1 VREEDGKVENF
12 QLDTSDMQ
20 GVKTMIDMLKKIPSA
35 AKRYARMTKREKWN
49 ELYSNL
55 WMTPMI
61 YAMLS
66 LILVFITLW
75 TDLKMNVYQG
85 MPSFLRVDYGLT
97 KTILSTL
104 TAGILSLTTF
114 TFYGV
119 LGALSTF
126 SSQFSP
132 RILKNF
138 MMNKVTQ
145 RTLGIFSGSFLY
157 VLFCLFFI
165 NEDTAQAYSLIPTT
179 AVLTALL
186 TISTFAVFINH
197 IVTWLQ
203 VTNLTEQIKLESVDI
218 IESSLVNE
226 LKPHK
231 AKNPDDV
238 KMQVPGG
245 RGTTLKAE
253 QSGYLQK
260 IDFAELIR
268 KATKD
273 NLIIRLENRIGRFIF
288 RSTPLLTYW
297 NPSPDFEIDEGRYL
311 EMFQVGKNQTEL
323 QDIEFSI
330 NKFVE
335 IAIRALGNDDPKTAT
350 NIIYQIGDLLIQLS
364 EMEVFSPYLTDDDR
378 NLRVILKNLTY
389 ADYLYRG
396 FASIRHYAK
405 KDAVIT
411 GELLTVLN
419 AIAHAIDEKDHQH
432 VWDFTQYTAIGFDHD
447 LLYDLDINR
456 FNDVL
461 KEIAETTGNIDRFD
475 ELMKKIKK

>member
-1 VREEDGKVENF
+1 MHYIF
-12 QLDTSDMQ
+12 
-20 GVKTMIDMLKKIPSA
+20 KKLPSE
-35 AKRYARMTKREKWN
+35 AKRFARMTKREKWSV
-49 ELYSNL
+49 LYSNL

-61 YAMLS
+61 YALLS

-75 TDLKMNVYQG
+75 ADLKMNVYKE
-85 MPSFLRVDYGLT
+85 MPSFLKVDYGLT

-165 NEDTAQAYSLIPTT
+165 NEDTAQAYSLIPSG
-179 AVLTALL
+179 AVFTALL

-197 IVTWLQ
+197 IVNWLQ

-231 AKNPDDV
+231 AKQPDGI

-245 RGTTLKAE
+245 EGKQMYAK

-260 IDFAELIR
+260 TYFDALIR
-268 KATKD
+268 QAAED
-273 NLIIRLENRIGRFIF
+273 NLIIRIDNRIGSFVF
-288 RSTPLLTYW
+288 RSTPFMTYW
-297 NPSPDFEIDEGRYL
+297 HPSSDFDIDEERYTR
-311 EMFQVGKNQTEL
+311 MFEVGKNQTEV

-350 NIIYQIGDLLIQLS
+350 NIIYQIGDLLIHIS
-364 EMEVFSPYLTDDDR
+364 EMEVFSPYLTDEEG
-378 NLRVILKNLTY
+378 NLRVILKNLNFD
-389 ADYLYRG
+389 DYLYRG
-396 FASIRHYAK
+396 FASIRHYARE
-405 KDAVIT
+405 DAVIT
-411 GELLTVLN
+411 GELLRVIRS
-419 AIAHAIDEKDHQH
+419 IATAIDKKDHH
-432 VWDFTQYTAIGFDHD
+432 HIWNFTEYTATGFDHK
-447 LLYDLDINR
+447 LLYNLDLKH
-456 FNDVL
+456 FQDVVW
-461 KEIAETTGNIDRFD
+461 EIADITGN
-475 ELMKKIKK
+475 EESYEKLMNMMNS

>member
-1 VREEDGKVENF
+1 
-12 QLDTSDMQ
+12 
-20 GVKTMIDMLKKIPSA
+20 MIDMLKKIPSA

-66 LILVFITLW
+66 LLLVFITIW
-75 TDLKMNVYQG
+75 TDLKMNVYKG
-85 MPSFLRVDYGLT
+85 MPSFLTVDYGLT

-157 VLFCLFFI
+157 VLLCLFFI
-165 NEDTAQAYSLIPTT
+165 NEDTAQLYSLIPTA
-179 AVLTALL
+179 AVLTAML
-186 TISTFAVFINH
+186 TIGTFVVFINH
-197 IVTWLQ
+197 IVRWLQ

-231 AKNPDDV
+231 AENPDEI

-245 RGTTLKAE
+245 EGKSLQAE
-253 QSGYLQK
+253 HSGYLQK
-260 IDFAELIR
+260 IDFAELIQE
-268 KATKD
+268 ATND
-273 NLIIRLENRIGRFIF
+273 NLIIRLDNRIGSFVF
-288 RSTPLLTYW
+288 RSTSLLSYW
-297 NPSPDFEIDEGRYL
+297 NPSPDFQVDEDKYL
-311 EMFQVGKNQTEL
+311 HMFEVGKNQTEL

-364 EMEVFSPYLTDDDR
+364 EMEVFSPYLTDQDEK
-378 NLRVILKNLTY
+378 LRVILKNLTY

-396 FASIRHYAK
+396 FASIRHYSK

-411 GELLTVLN
+411 GELLSVLR
-419 AIAHAIDEKDHQH
+419 AIANAIDEKDHQH
-432 VWDFTQYTAIGFDHD
+432 VWDFTRYTATGFDHD

-461 KEIAETTGNIDRFD
+461 REIAETTRNMDSYE

>member
-1 VREEDGKVENF
+1 
-12 QLDTSDMQ
+12 MHY
-20 GVKTMIDMLKKIPSA
+20 ILKKLPSE
-35 AKRYARMTKREKWN
+35 AKRFARMTRREKWSV
-49 ELYSNL
+49 LYSNL

-61 YAMLS
+61 YALLS
-66 LILVFITLW
+66 LILVLATLW
-75 TDLKMNVYQG
+75 ADLEMQVYKG
-85 MPSFLRVDYGLT
+85 MPTFLKVDYELT

-165 NEDTAQAYSLIPTT
+165 NENTAGAYSIIPSA

-197 IVTWLQ
+197 IVNWLQ

-218 IESSLVNE
+218 IESSIVNE

-231 AKNPDDV
+231 AMKPDV
-238 KMQVPGG
+238 VEIQVPGG
-245 RGTTLKAE
+245 KGRQMKAN

-260 IDFAELIR
+260 TYFSALIR
-268 KATKD
+268 QAARD
-273 NLIIRLENRIGRFIF
+273 NLIIRLDNRIGSFVF
-288 RSTPLLTYW
+288 RSTSLLTYW
-297 NPSPDFEIDEGRYL
+297 PPSPDYELDEASYSSLFEI
-311 EMFQVGKNQTEL
+311 GKNQTEV

-350 NIIYQIGDLLIQLS
+350 NIIYQIGDLLIQIS
-364 EMEVFSPYLTDDDR
+364 EMEVFSPYLTDEEG

-411 GELLTVLN
+411 GELLSVLD
-419 AIAHAIDEKDHQH
+419 AIARGIDEKDRQH
-432 VWDFTQYTAIGFDHD
+432 VWEFTKYTINGFEKG
-447 LLYDLDINR
+447 LLYDLDMYR
-456 FNDVL
+456 FRDL
-461 KEIAETTGNIDRFD
+461 LQDIAETTGNEDGCKELMD
-475 ELMKKIKK
+475 ELNSKSD

>member
-1 VREEDGKVENF
+1 
-12 QLDTSDMQ
+12 M
-20 GVKTMIDMLKKIPSA
+20 MIDMLKKIPSA
-35 AKRYARMTKREKWN
+35 VKRYAKMTKREKWN

-61 YAMLS
+61 YAVLS

-75 TDLKMNVYQG
+75 ADLKMNVYKG
-85 MPSFLRVDYGLT
+85 MPSFLIVDYGLT

-138 MMNKVTQ
+138 MMNAVTQ

-165 NEDTAQAYSLIPTT
+165 NEDTAQAYSLIPTA
-179 AVLTALL
+179 AVLTAMI
-186 TISTFAVFINH
+186 TISTFAFFINH

-203 VTNLTEQIKLESVDI
+203 VTNLAEQIKRESVDI

-231 AKNPDDV
+231 AKNPDE
-238 KMQVPGG
+238 MHTQVPGG
-245 RGTTLKAE
+245 EGEMLQAE
-253 QSGYLQK
+253 KSGYLQK
-260 IDFAELIR
+260 IDFAELIDEAAR
-268 KATKD
+268 D
-273 NLIIRLENRIGRFIF
+273 NLIIRLDNRIGSFVF
-288 RSTPLLTYW
+288 RSTSIFTYW
-297 NPSPDFEIDEGRYL
+297 NPSPDYELDENKYL
-311 EMFQVGKNQTEL
+311 HMFQVGKNQTEL

-335 IAIRALGNDDPKTAT
+335 IAIRALGNNDPKTAT

-364 EMEVFSPYLTDDDR
+364 EMEVFSPYLTDENG

-396 FASIRHYAK
+396 FASIRHYAN

-411 GELLTVLN
+411 GELLYVLN
-419 AIAHAIDEKDHQH
+419 AIAQATDKKDHRDI
-432 VWDFTQYTAIGFDHD
+432 WNFTKYTATGFDHN
-447 LLYDLDINR
+447 LLYDLDMDR
-456 FNDVL
+456 FNHIL
-461 KEIAETTGNIDRFD
+461 WEIAETTGNTDSYEKLIT
-475 ELMKKIKK
+475 EMKN

>member
-1 VREEDGKVENF
+1 MRY
-12 QLDTSDMQ
+12 
-20 GVKTMIDMLKKIPSA
+20 ILKKLPSE
-35 AKRYARMTKREKWN
+35 AKRFTRMTKREKWSV
-49 ELYSNL
+49 LYSNL

-61 YAMLS
+61 YALLS
-66 LILVFITLW
+66 FIIVFVTLW
-75 TDLKMNVYQG
+75 ADLKMNVYKG
-85 MPSFLRVDYGLT
+85 MPSFLQVDYGLT

-145 RTLGIFSGSFLY
+145 RTLGIFSGSFIY

-165 NEDTAQAYSLIPTT
+165 NENTAQAYSLIPSA
-179 AVLTALL
+179 AVLTAMI
-186 TISTFAVFINH
+186 TISTFAIFINH
-197 IVTWLQ
+197 IVNWLQ

-231 AKNPDDV
+231 SKQPEDI

-245 RGTTLKAE
+245 KGRKIYAK

-260 IDFAELIR
+260 TYFHALIR
-268 KATKD
+268 QSAGD
-273 NLIIRLENRIGRFIF
+273 NLIIRLDNRIGSFVF
-288 RSTPLLTYW
+288 RSTPLFTYW
-297 NPSPDFEIDEGRYL
+297 HPSPDFEIDEALYSGL
-311 EMFQVGKNQTEL
+311 FEIGKNQTEV

-350 NIIYQIGDLLIQLS
+350 NIIYQIGDLLIHIS
-364 EMEVFSPYLTDDDR
+364 EMEVFSPYLTDEDG

-411 GELLTVLN
+411 GELLSVLN
-419 AIAHAIDEKDHQH
+419 AIAHAIDEKDHEY
-432 VWDFTQYTAIGFDHD
+432 VWEFTKYTITGFEQG
-447 LLYDLDINR
+447 LLYDLDMYR
-456 FNDVL
+456 FRDLLND
-461 KEIAETTGNIDRFD
+461 IAETTGNMDGCE
-475 ELMKKIKK
+475 ELMDKLDGRAN

>member
-1 VREEDGKVENF
+1 
-12 QLDTSDMQ
+12 
-20 GVKTMIDMLKKIPSA
+20 
-35 AKRYARMTKREKWN
+35 MTKLEKWSV
-49 ELYSNL
+49 LYSNL
-55 WMTPMI
+55 WLTPMI
-61 YAMLS
+61 YALLS
-66 LILVFITLW
+66 LIFVFVTLW
-75 TDLKMNVYQG
+75 ADLEMNVYKG
-85 MPSFLRVDYGLT
+85 MPSFLKVDYALT

-165 NEDTAQAYSLIPTT
+165 NEDTAQAYSLIPSA

-186 TISTFAVFINH
+186 TISTFAIFINH
-197 IVTWLQ
+197 IVNWLQ
-203 VTNLTEQIKLESVDI
+203 VTNLTEQIKQESVNI

-231 AKNPDDV
+231 AEKPDDV

-245 RGTTLKAE
+245 EGKQMYAK

-260 IDFAELIR
+260 TYFNALIR
-268 KATKD
+268 QAAED
-273 NLIIRLENRIGRFIF
+273 NLIIRLDNRIGSFVF
-288 RSTPLLTYW
+288 RSTPVLTYW
-297 NPSPDFEIDEGRYL
+297 HPSPDFELDEGLYSG
-311 EMFQVGKNQTEL
+311 MFEIGKNQTEV

-350 NIIYQIGDLLIQLS
+350 NIIYQIGDLLIQIS
-364 EMEVFSPYLTDDDR
+364 EMEVFSPYLTDEDG

-411 GELLTVLN
+411 GELLSVLN
-419 AIAHAIDEKDHQH
+419 AIAHAIDEKDHKH
-432 VWDFTQYTAIGFDHD
+432 VWDFTKYTISGFEQG
-447 LLYDLDINR
+447 LLYDLDMYR
-456 FNDVL
+456 FRDLL
-461 KEIAETTGNIDRFD
+461 KDIAETTGNEDGCK
-475 ELMKKIKK
+475 ELMDKLDDKAN

>member
-1 VREEDGKVENF
+1 
-12 QLDTSDMQ
+12 
-20 GVKTMIDMLKKIPSA
+20 MIDKLKKLSSSV
-35 AKRYARMTKREKWN
+35 KRYARMTKREKWN

-61 YAMLS
+61 YAALS
-66 LILVFITLW
+66 LILVFMTLW
-75 TDLKMNVYQG
+75 ADLEMNVYKE
-85 MPSFLRVDYGLT
+85 MPSFFQVDYGLT

-138 MMNKVTQ
+138 MMNNVTQ

-157 VLFCLFFI
+157 VLLCLFFI
-165 NEDTAQAYSLIPTT
+165 NEDTAQAYSLIPAA
-179 AVLTALL
+179 AVLIAMI
-186 TISTFAVFINH
+186 TIGTFAFFINH

-203 VTNLTEQIKLESVDI
+203 VTNLAEQIKRESVDI

-231 AKNPDDV
+231 AMNPD
-238 KMQVPGG
+238 KMHMQVPGG
-245 RGTTLKAE
+245 EGESLMA
-253 QSGYLQK
+253 QHSGYLQK
-260 IDFAELIR
+260 IDFALLVEEAAR
-268 KATKD
+268 D
-273 NLIIRLENRIGRFIF
+273 NLIIRLDNRIGSFVF
-288 RSTPLLTYW
+288 RSTSIFTYW
-297 NPSPDFEIDEGRYL
+297 NPSPDYELDEDKYL
-311 EMFQVGKNQTEL
+311 HMFQVGKNQTEL

-335 IAIRALGNDDPKTAT
+335 IAIRALGNNDPKTAT

-364 EMEVFSPYLTDDDR
+364 EMEVFSPYLTDEDG

-411 GELLTVLN
+411 GELLYVLN
-419 AIAHAIDEKDHQH
+419 AIAHAIDKKDHRDI
-432 VWDFTQYTAIGFDHD
+432 WDFTKYTATGFDHD

-461 KEIAETTGNIDRFD
+461 LEIAETTGNTDSYEKLIA
-475 ELMKKIKK
+475 EMKN

>member
-1 VREEDGKVENF
+1 
-12 QLDTSDMQ
+12 M
-20 GVKTMIDMLKKIPSA
+20 MIDMLKKIPSA
-35 AKRYARMTKREKWN
+35 AKRYSEMTKREKWN

-61 YAMLS
+61 YAVLS

-75 TDLKMNVYQG
+75 ADLKMNVYKG
-85 MPSFLRVDYGLT
+85 MPSFLIVDYGLT

-138 MMNKVTQ
+138 MMNEVTQ

-165 NEDTAQAYSLIPTT
+165 NEDTAQAYSLIPTA
-179 AVLTALL
+179 AVLTAMI
-186 TISTFAVFINH
+186 TISTFAFFINH

-203 VTNLTEQIKLESVDI
+203 VTNLAEQIKRESVDI

-231 AKNPDDV
+231 ANDPDEML
-238 KMQVPGG
+238 MQVPCGEG
-245 RGTTLKAE
+245 ETIQAD

-260 IDFAELIR
+260 INFAELIEEAAR
-268 KATKD
+268 D
-273 NLIIRLENRIGRFIF
+273 NLIIRLDNRIGSFVF
-288 RSTPLLTYW
+288 RSTSIFTYW
-297 NPSPDFEIDEGRYL
+297 RPSPDYEVDEDKYL
-311 EMFQVGKNQTEL
+311 RMFRVGKNQTEL

-335 IAIRALGNDDPKTAT
+335 IAIRALGNNDPKTAT

-364 EMEVFSPYLTDDDR
+364 EMELFSPYLTDGDGK
-378 NLRVILKNLTY
+378 LRVILKNLTY
-389 ADYLYRG
+389 AEYLYRG

-411 GELLTVLN
+411 GELLYVLN
-419 AIAHAIDEKDHQH
+419 GIAHAIDEKDHRDI
-432 VWDFTQYTAIGFDHD
+432 WDFTKYTAKGFDHD
-447 LLYDLDINR
+447 LLYDLDQDR

-461 KEIAETTGNIDRFD
+461 REIAETTGNIDSY
-475 ELMKKIKK
+475 EKLITEMKN

>member
-1 VREEDGKVENF
+1 MHYIF
-12 QLDTSDMQ
+12 
-20 GVKTMIDMLKKIPSA
+20 KKLPSE
-35 AKRYARMTKREKWN
+35 AKRFARMTKREKWSV
-49 ELYSNL
+49 LYSNL

-61 YAMLS
+61 YALLS

-75 TDLKMNVYQG
+75 ADLEMNVYKE
-85 MPSFLRVDYGLT
+85 MPSFLIVDYGLT

-157 VLFCLFFI
+157 VLLCLFFI
-165 NEDTAQAYSLIPTT
+165 NEDTAQAYSLIPSA

-197 IVTWLQ
+197 IVNWLQ

-231 AKNPDDV
+231 AKQPDGI

-245 RGTTLKAE
+245 EGKQMYAK

-260 IDFAELIR
+260 TYFDALIR
-268 KATKD
+268 QAAED
-273 NLIIRLENRIGRFIF
+273 NLIIRIDNRIGSFVF
-288 RSTPLLTYW
+288 RSTPFMTYW
-297 NPSPDFEIDEGRYL
+297 HPSSDFDIDEERYTR
-311 EMFQVGKNQTEL
+311 MFEVGKNQTEV

-350 NIIYQIGDLLIQLS
+350 NIIYQIGDLLIHIS
-364 EMEVFSPYLTDDDR
+364 EMEVFSPYLTDEEG
-378 NLRVILKNLTY
+378 NLRVILKNLNFD
-389 ADYLYRG
+389 DYLYRG
-396 FASIRHYAK
+396 FASIRHYARE
-405 KDAVIT
+405 DAVIT
-411 GELLTVLN
+411 GELLRVIRS
-419 AIAHAIDEKDHQH
+419 IATAIDKKDHH
-432 VWDFTQYTAIGFDHD
+432 HIWNFTEYTATGFDHK
-447 LLYDLDINR
+447 LLYNLDLKH
-456 FNDVL
+456 FQDVVW
-461 KEIAETTGNIDRFD
+461 EIADITGN
-475 ELMKKIKK
+475 EESYEKLMNMMNS